1 MFVKK
6 RTRARPARGISFTKR
21 AVRNDTIAVMTRG
34 NTKQRLVIT
43 DGALARSFLEEAGAQ
58 AHVGLDTEFMRVDTY
73 YPGLCLVQAALPGGR
88 LACVD
93 PMSVEP
99 EILSDGLG
107 RCRGNLCIHSAAQ
120 DLEVLKGSL
129 RFLPETLFDTQIAAA
144 LLGRGEQVSYAALVQ
159 SLFGVELAKGATRT
173 DWSRR
178 PLSAAQVE
186 YAFADVAY
194 LLDIKEVLSG
204 ELERQDKRQWLEHA
218 CAELLDQYRG
228 DAGSDVVARF
238 KAGASVPV
246 ERQGLLRAL
255 VLWREGEA
263 QRRNRPR
270 EWIVPGADLVSIARH
285 APTSAARLR
294 SIAVSHPDRVSR
306 YADVLLDIVSSNAGD
321 SPAAPIWEPR
331 VEMSAEQR
339 ALAKRLSGRVR
350 AFCRD
355 RSVSPAVLA
364 TRADLE
370 ALVLGRPGRLDFGWR
385 REVLGEALDEVI

>member
-1 MFVKK
+1 
-6 RTRARPARGISFTKR
+6 
-21 AVRNDTIAVMTRG
+21 MTQG
-34 NTKQRLVIT
+34 NTKQALVIT
-43 DGALARSFLEEAGAQ
+43 DGALAGSFLEEAGAQ

-73 YPGLCLVQAALPGGR
+73 YPGLCLVQVALPGGR
-88 LACVD
+88 LACID

-99 EILSDGLG
+99 AILSDALVG
-107 RCRGNLCIHSAAQ
+107 CRGTVCIHSAAQ

-129 RFLPETLFDTQIAAA
+129 GFLPERLFDTQVAAA
-144 LLGRGEQVSYAALVQ
+144 LLGRGEQVSYAALVH

-178 PLSAAQVE
+178 PLSSAQIE

-194 LLDIKEVLSG
+194 LLDIEGVLSE
-204 ELERQDKRQWLEHA
+204 ELERQGKHEWLGHA
-218 CAELLDQYRG
+218 CSELLDQYRG
-228 DAGSDVVARF
+228 DTGPDVVARF

-285 APTSAARLR
+285 APASVARLR
-294 SIAVSHPDRVSR
+294 SIPVSHPDRVGR
-306 YADVLLDIVSSNAGD
+306 YSDTLLDIVASNVGD
-321 SPAAPIWEPR
+321 APVAPVWEPR
-331 VEMSAEQR
+331 VEMSGEQR
-339 ALAKRLSGRVR
+339 ALAKRLAGRVR
-350 AFCRD
+350 AFCRE

-385 REVLGEALDEVI
+385 REVLGEVLDEVI